1 MENLGRTKSI
11 YDMKKA
17 LILWALFRHLFLLL
31 DLQFLDF
38 YGSNEQ
44 TPKMIFFVFVFVTQI
59 LRQFLHADDGNE

>member
-1 MENLGRTKSI
+1 MGTFSPFVFTLG
-11 YDMKKA
+11 
-17 LILWALFRHLFLLL
+17 
-31 DLQFLDF
+31 QFLDF